1 MAYIVGAVFLGI
13 MGVFFV
19 FSVDTQFPEASAKG
33 FLANG
38 TFVMVIL
45 APILTMRL
53 LAEEQKLGT
62 LELLMT
68 APVRDHE
75 VVLGKFLAS
84 LVIFVVTLALT
95 SYYVILLYWYGD
107 PDTGPLMSGYL
118 GFILYGA
125 TTLAVGILASAMT
138 SNQLVAAV
146 LSFGVLLI
154 LVLLNLVTA
163 AVSGTAEEILIQL
176 SPQSHLDDFLRGV
189 IDTWHLIYYITF
201 IAAVL
206 FLTIRLVESR
216 RWR

>member
-19 FSVDTQFPEASAKG
+19 FSVDTPFPEATAQG

-38 TFVMVIL
+38 TFIMVIL

-68 APVRDHE
+68 SPVRDHE

-84 LVIFVVTLALT
+84 MVIFIVTLALT

-107 PDTGPLMSGYL
+107 PDTGPIMSGYL

-125 TTLAVGILASAMT
+125 ATLAVGILASAMT

-146 LSFGVLLI
+146 LSFGILLI
-154 LVLLNLVTA
+154 LILLNLVTV
-163 AVSGTAEEILIQL
+163 AVSGTANEILTQL
-176 SPQSHLDDFLRGV
+176 SLQSHLDDFLRGV

-201 IAAVL
+201 TSAIL
-206 FLTIRLVESR
+206 FITIRLVESR